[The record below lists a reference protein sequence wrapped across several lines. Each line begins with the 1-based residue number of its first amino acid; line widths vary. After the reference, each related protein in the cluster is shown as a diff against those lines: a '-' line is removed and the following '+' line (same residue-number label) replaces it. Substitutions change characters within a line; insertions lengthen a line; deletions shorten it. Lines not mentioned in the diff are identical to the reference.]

1 MENFQELAYNSSVST
16 VQEIQNAIASL
27 PEEQRLSLLEWVH
40 RHEEADYLA
49 ADPKLLRLAE
59 EGARQ
64 LDAGQGIS
72 LEEARKLTSKWTTR

>member
-1 MENFQELAYNSSVST
+1 MSVVST
-16 VQEIQNAIASL
+16 VQEIQNAIANL

-40 RHEEADYLA
+40 RHEESDYLA
-49 ADPKLLRLAE
+49 DDPKLLRLAE

-72 LEEARKLTSKWTTR
+72 LEEARKLTSKLTIK